1 MAYLLDV
8 SLLPVHNTEMDK
20 HTLSTVPL
28 AERMRPRTLADFIG
42 QEHLVGKGRL
52 LCELIEQDRIPSLLL
67 WGPPGS
73 GKTTLATIL
82 ANSIKADFIFFSAVL
97 SGVKEIRKIVQEA
110 QDKQKTSEKPT
121 LLFVDEIHRF
131 NKSQQDA
138 FLPHV
143 ESGLLTLIG
152 ATTENPSFQVIAPL
166 LSRCQ
171 VLLLKPLEPENIGK
185 ILIRALNDKDQG
197 LGELELD
204 IEDDG
209 LTFLSQG
216 VDGDCRRALNCLE
229 TAALLTR
236 KNKKSGAAVIT
247 QKTVREAMQERTLR
261 YDQSGEEHYNLI
273 SALHKS
279 LRDSDPDGAGYWLG
293 RMLAAGEDPLYI
305 ARRLIRFACEDIGV
319 ADPRALEVALSC
331 RQAYHMLGSPEGE
344 LALFQATT
352 YLATAPKSNA
362 LYMLQKSVHKE
373 IKRSGSLPVPDHL
386 RNAPTK
392 LMKDIGYGKNY
403 QYAHDNKDGLVAQ
416 EHLPE
421 KISGRTFYTP
431 TNRGYE
437 AVIGDRVSKWRK
449 ILQQRA
455 KDFQHAQKNN
465 TNL

>member
-1 MAYLLDV
+1 METNL
-8 SLLPVHNTEMDK
+8 NTLK
-20 HTLSTVPL
+20 PL
-28 AERMRPRTLADFIG
+28 AERMRPVKLADFIG
-42 QEHLVGKGRL
+42 QEHIVGQGRL
-52 LCELIEQDRIPSLLL
+52 LRELISQNHIPSLVL

-82 ANSIKADFIFFSAVL
+82 ANSIEADFIFFSAVL
-97 SGVKEIRKIVQEA
+97 SGVKEIRKIVARAEQE
-110 QDKQKTSEKPT
+110 KQGTDKPT
-121 LLFVDEIHRF
+121 ILFVDEIHRF

-143 ESGLLTLIG
+143 ENGLLTLIG

-171 VLLLKPLEPENIGK
+171 VLLLKPLEPENIDV
-185 ILIRALNDKDQG
+185 ILRRALSDTERG
-197 LGELELD
+197 LGNHNLD
-204 IEDDG
+204 IEDNA
-209 LTFLSQG
+209 LTLLTKA

-229 TAALLTR
+229 TAAILAL
-236 KNKKSGAAVIT
+236 KNTPSAQAVIT
-247 QKTVREAMQERTLR
+247 EEQVREAMQERTLR

-293 RMLAAGEDPLYI
+293 RMLAAGEEPLYI
-305 ARRLIRFACEDIGV
+305 ARRLIRFASEDIGV

-331 RQAYHMLGSPEGE
+331 RQSYHVLGSPEGE
-344 LALFQATT
+344 LALYQATT

-362 LYMLQKSVHKE
+362 LYMMQKSVHKE

-392 LMKDIGYGKNY
+392 LMKEIGYGKNY
-403 QYAHDNKDGLVAQ
+403 QYAHDNADGLVAQ

-421 KISGRTFYTP
+421 KISGKIFYIP
-431 TNRGYE
+431 TDRGYE
-437 AVIGDRVSKWRK
+437 AIIGDRITKWRQ

-455 KDFQHAQKNN
+455 KDLQHAQKQQKK
-465 TNL
+465 